1 MAHSFRSC
9 EAAHRG
15 SVSQQR
21 QEFISDGRSSG
32 HDNDLVHPGA
42 KALPNIAC
50 RIGLPCLD
58 LKGDAFA
65 VSFGHY
71 IDGLAA
77 THRVFLGHM
86 VAAGPQVVG
95 QTLLPIPVL
104 WTTQSIRIGFVDAQ
118 RRFPGAGQR
127 QYFDS

>member
-1 MAHSFRSC
+1 MAHGFRSC
-9 EAAHRG
+9 EATHRG

-21 QEFISDGRSSG
+21 QEFISDGRGSG

-42 KALPNIAC
+42 KALPNVAC
-50 RIGLPCLD
+50 RIGLSSFD
-58 LKGDAFA
+58 LKSNAFA
-65 VSFGHY
+65 VSFGHKV
-71 IDGLAA
+71 DGLAA
-77 THRVFLGHM
+77 THRVFLGHV

-104 WTTQSIRIGFVDAQ
+104 WTTESIRIGFVDAQ
-118 RRFPGAGQR
+118 CRFPGTGQR